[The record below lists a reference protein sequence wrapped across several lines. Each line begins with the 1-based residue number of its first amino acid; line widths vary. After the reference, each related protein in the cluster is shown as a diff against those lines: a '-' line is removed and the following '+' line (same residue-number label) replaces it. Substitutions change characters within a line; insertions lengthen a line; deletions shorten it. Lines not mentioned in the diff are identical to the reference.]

1 MLSNSKIKFLK
12 SLKLKKFRQKY
23 NKFIV
28 EGEKIAEQILRSDK
42 FQIDSIYALD
52 EFQISNKNLLSSFN
66 EKLSIVKPN
75 ELERIS
81 LLKTPNKVLI
91 VLDIPQKTELEA
103 FKKNALYLDKIQDP
117 GNLGTIIRIA
127 DWFNVPDIYCSITS
141 AEVYN
146 PKVIQATMGSFLRTN
161 VHYCHFDEILQK
173 NPGANTYAAVLNGD
187 VVYDKEWGNKNL
199 IVIGNESK
207 GISNEVIEKCK
218 EQITIPKLS
227 DDGDT
232 ESLNASVA
240 CGIILSHLS
249 MT

>member
-1 MLSNSKIKFLK
+1 MLSNSKIKILK

-28 EGEKIAEQILRSDK
+28 EGEKIAEQILRSNK
-42 FQIDSIYALD
+42 FQVDSIYALD
-52 EFQISNKNLLSSFN
+52 EFQISNKNLLTSFN
-66 EKLSIVKPN
+66 EKLSIVKPS

-81 LLKTPNKVLI
+81 LLKTPNKVLL
-91 VLDIPQKTELEA
+91 VLDIPQKSELKA
-103 FKKNALYLDKIQDP
+103 FNTNALYLDKIQDP

-127 DWFNVPDIYCSITS
+127 DWFNVPDIYCSVDS

-161 VHYCHFDEILQK
+161 VHYCNFEEVLDK
-173 NPGANTYAAVLNGD
+173 NPGINTYAAVLNGD
-187 VVYDKEWGNKNL
+187 VVYKKQWGEKNL

-207 GISNEVIEKCK
+207 GISKEVIENCN
-218 EQITIPKLS
+218 ETITIPKLNA
-227 DDGDT
+227 DRDT